1 MKHTV
6 GWWDASKPA
15 AEKVRSMGLYAAARE
30 AVVGGLQADI
40 SFTAFKGACNT
51 AAVAE
56 PTPKTSCRSRSTTG
70 LCTITQ

>member
-15 AEKVRSMGLYAAARE
+15 AEKVCSTGVCAAAHE

-51 AAVAE
+51 AVVAE
-56 PTPKTSCRSRSTTG
+56 PTPNTFCRSRSTTG